1 MGYRKHSPEVEEI
14 ITQQTE
20 GTTMIVKGRE
30 VKVDMQR
37 RHLELIAQVINTIG
51 GDHVDKETVAMMFAD
66 KLQRER
72 VNANFDVQRF
82 VTACVK
88 EQ

>member
-1 MGYRKHSPEVEEI
+1 
-14 ITQQTE
+14 
-20 GTTMIVKGRE
+20 MIVKGRD

-37 RHLELIAQVINTIG
+37 RHLELIAQVINEIG
-51 GDHVDKETVAMMFAD
+51 EDSVDKETVAVMFAD

-82 VTACVK
+82 VAACVK
-88 EQ
+88 DQ

>member
-1 MGYRKHSPEVEEI
+1 
-14 ITQQTE
+14 
-20 GTTMIVKGRE
+20 MIVKGRE

-37 RHLELIAQVINTIG
+37 RHLELIAQVISGIGENNVDRNTI
-51 GDHVDKETVAMMFAD
+51 AMMFAD

>member
-1 MGYRKHSPEVEEI
+1 
-14 ITQQTE
+14 
-20 GTTMIVKGRE
+20 MIVKGRD

-37 RHLELIAQVINTIG
+37 RHLELIAQVINEIG
-51 GDHVDKETVAMMFAD
+51 EDSVDKETVAVMFAD

-72 VNANFDVQRF
+72 VNENFDVQRF
-82 VTACVK
+82 VAACVK

>member
-1 MGYRKHSPEVEEI
+1 
-14 ITQQTE
+14 
-20 GTTMIVKGRE
+20 MIVKGRE

-37 RHLELIAQVINTIG
+37 RHLELIAQVISEIG
-51 GDHVDKETVAMMFAD
+51 KDSVDKETVAMMFAD

-82 VTACVK
+82 VKACVK

>member
-1 MGYRKHSPEVEEI
+1 
-14 ITQQTE
+14 
-20 GTTMIVKGRE
+20 MIVKGRE

-37 RHLELIAQVINTIG
+37 RHLELIAQVISEIG
-51 GDHVDKETVAMMFAD
+51 KDEVSKETVAVMFAD

>member
-1 MGYRKHSPEVEEI
+1 
-14 ITQQTE
+14 
-20 GTTMIVKGRE
+20 MIVKGRD

-37 RHLELIAQVINTIG
+37 RHLELIAQVINEIG
-51 GDHVDKETVAMMFAD
+51 EDSVDKETVAVMFAD

-72 VNANFDVQRF
+72 VNESFDVQRF
-82 VTACVK
+82 VAACVK